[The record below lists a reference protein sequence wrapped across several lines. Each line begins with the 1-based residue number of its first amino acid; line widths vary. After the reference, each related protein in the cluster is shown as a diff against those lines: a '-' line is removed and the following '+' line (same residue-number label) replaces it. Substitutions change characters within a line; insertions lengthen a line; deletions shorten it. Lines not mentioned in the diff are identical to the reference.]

1 MCEAVSKALTPTLSE
16 SLISISELHIPVL
29 LCVGLKENRDFLV
42 ISAFLKK
49 GVTPKT
55 QLILQELQELL
66 SHRFHQM
73 NCNCAAE

>member
-16 SLISISELHIPVL
+16 SLIAISELHIPVL

-55 QLILQELQELL
+55 AHITRATGASVPSFSPDEL
-66 SHRFHQM
+66 
-73 NCNCAAE
+73 

>member
-16 SLISISELHIPVL
+16 SLISKYELHIPVL

-55 QLILQELQELL
+55 QLMLQELQELL
-66 SHRFHQM
+66 SHSFHQM
-73 NCNCAAE
+73 NFNCTTE

>member
-16 SLISISELHIPVL
+16 SLIAISELHIPVL

-49 GVTPKT
+49 RCDT
-55 QLILQELQELL
+55 QDTAHITRATGASVPSFSPDEL
-66 SHRFHQM
+66 
-73 NCNCAAE
+73 